1 MHQLANVEN
10 STIKNRLIVTI
21 IMISGKIYTATGDR
35 GTTSLVGGKRVKKN
49 CTRIEAYGT
58 VDELNSFL
66 GQLAVDMAAGY
77 PELTDYIRT
86 VQSKMFNIGGYL
98 ATDSTPS
105 GASQAE
111 ATAAPCRGLSAADV
125 ELIEA
130 QIDRLTDTL
139 PPLRCFVLPGS
150 GRLSA
155 LANVCRAVARR
166 CERRILD
173 LADEAPVDPVLIVF
187 INRLSDFLFTLARHF
202 DHCEGNEEVAWNPNA

>member
-1 MHQLANVEN
+1 
-10 STIKNRLIVTI
+10 
-21 IMISGKIYTATGDR
+21 MISGKIYTATGDR

-111 ATAAPCRGLSAADV
+111 ATLRAADS
-125 ELIEA
+125 
-130 QIDRLTDTL
+130 RL
-139 PPLRCFVLPGS
+139 PMWS
-150 GRLSA
+150 
-155 LANVCRAVARR
+155 
-166 CERRILD
+166 
-173 LADEAPVDPVLIVF
+173 
-187 INRLSDFLFTLARHF
+187 
-202 DHCEGNEEVAWNPNA
+202 